1 MSGAE
6 WRWQEDNA
14 PSEHFKFQP
23 HRRIRFSLRFSYP
36 LSFSSL
42 CSLSLSRGIP
52 LPFILA
58 SLRLFGF
65 LDLADNYVPGPYSTT
80 SNLSINVSN
89 RSLDSALRDLHPSLF
104 LLPLLSFFFL
114 IRSFSLLFLFLLF
127 SRSRFLRSTNGGFS
141 LSLSCSLTPP
151 PLLPSLFCS
160 ISSSRA
166 GARRCRSSVDV
177 TLCFSS
183 DSGSETDPPSHCLF
197 LIKFTRM
204 GHVHSSSLL
213 FYTFRIRL

>member
-42 CSLSLSRGIP
+42 PSLSRGIS

-104 LLPLLSFFFL
+104 LLTFFL
-114 IRSFSLLFLFLLF
+114 FSSSIFLF
-127 SRSRFLRSTNGGFS
+127 T
-141 LSLSCSLTPP
+141 LSLS
-151 PLLPSLFCS
+151 
-160 ISSSRA
+160 
-166 GARRCRSSVDV
+166 
-177 TLCFSS
+177 
-183 DSGSETDPPSHCLF
+183 
-197 LIKFTRM
+197 
-204 GHVHSSSLL
+204 SLL
-213 FYTFRIRL
+213 TISFD